1 MVIPPGSL
9 SVLSAPL
16 LTQLHSLPLPIPSAE
31 LGNSQQQV
39 EQQQYQLFGPPINA
53 IKPQFDQI
61 GK

>member
-1 MVIPPGSL
+1 
-9 SVLSAPL
+9 VLSAPL

-39 EQQQYQLFGPPINA
+39 EQQQYELFGPPINA